1 MSFTP
6 MPALDIR
13 GGRVVRLAQGDYA
26 RQTDFGDDPVA
37 LARAFAE
44 ADADWLHLVDLDA
57 ARDGGWTL
65 APLVRALR
73 EATPLRIQSGGGI
86 RGDADLDALFGAG
99 AERAVVG
106 TLAVREPLRVAG
118 WLARHGGER
127 IVLALDVKQDA
138 EGTWRMP
145 VAGWTANSTATL
157 QGLLELYVPLGLQH
171 LLCTDISRDGMLS
184 GFNLDLYRWIAGR
197 WPALS
202 VQASGGVRDLDDVRA
217 AREAGATV
225 AILGRALLERRLD
238 LRAAI
243 AGARAPC

>member
-1 MSFTP
+1 MALSALLAAPTLAQTAEAP
-6 MPALDIR
+6 APAAADTVKVALD
-13 GGRVVRLAQGDYA
+13 
-26 RQTDFGDDPVA
+26 T
-37 LARAFAE
+37 
-44 ADADWLHLVDLDA
+44 
-57 ARDGGWTL
+57 
-65 APLVRALR
+65 
-73 EATPLRIQSGGGI
+73 S
-86 RGDADLDALFGAG
+86 AG
-99 AERAVVG
+99 
-106 TLAVREPLRVAG
+106 
-118 WLARHGGER
+118 R

-138 EGTWRMP
+138 DGAWRMP

-157 QGLLELYVPLGLQH
+157 QGLLDHYVPLGLHH